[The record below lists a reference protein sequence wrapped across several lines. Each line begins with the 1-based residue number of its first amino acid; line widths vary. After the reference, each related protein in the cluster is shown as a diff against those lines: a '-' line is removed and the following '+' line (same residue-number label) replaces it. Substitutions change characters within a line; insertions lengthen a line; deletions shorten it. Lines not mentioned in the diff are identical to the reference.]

1 MRMLIILALGGLL
14 LAGCN
19 SGPGKTTITISR
31 TVDDNGI
38 DATRATFREGV
49 AHLDC
54 IHSKSGQCHF
64 VLYTDDC
71 TTGQACAPHVLDSI
85 TLAAGES
92 KELSDVPKGVKLC
105 VGHDA
110 MPVPPACHAS

>member
-1 MRMLIILALGGLL
+1 
-14 LAGCN
+14 
-19 SGPGKTTITISR
+19 
-31 TVDDNGI
+31 
-38 DATRATFREGV
+38 
-49 AHLDC
+49 
-54 IHSKSGQCHF
+54 